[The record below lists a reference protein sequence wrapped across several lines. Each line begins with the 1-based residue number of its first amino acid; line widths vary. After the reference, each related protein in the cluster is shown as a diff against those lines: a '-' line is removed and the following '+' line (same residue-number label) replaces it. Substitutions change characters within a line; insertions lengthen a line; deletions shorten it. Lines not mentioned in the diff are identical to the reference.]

1 LKTHTTYSLHW
12 QNGRNRRVGDINGAW
27 IAIDPR
33 VADLVQASK
42 LGGRT
47 VNLVSALGARL
58 GERSITLAGAVCAL
72 HRKRK
77 SVEQIE
83 WRAT

>member
-12 QNGRNRRVGDINGAW
+12 QNGRNRRVGYINGARL
-27 IAIDPR
+27 ATDPR
-33 VADLVQASK
+33 VAGTVQASK

-47 VNLVSALGARL
+47 VDLVSTLGARL

-83 WRAT
+83 WRVT